1 MKVERI
7 LKCIHFKEVLMK
19 RALAIVL
26 AFVMMLSVF
35 GASAVA
41 ESAVSGTFT
50 GTARA
55 MKGDLTV
62 EVDLDNGTITDVRV
76 VDTVDTLGIK
86 DAAIASVPKRIV
98 EQQNIDVDAVTGAT
112 MTSFGIKGAVKAAL
126 TEAGVDLAQYQKGS
140 DPLKQ
145 NAQILI

>member
-1 MKVERI
+1 
-7 LKCIHFKEVLMK
+7 MK

-35 GASAVA
+35 GSSAVS

-112 MTSFGIKGAVKAAL
+112 MTSNGLTDAINVWFAAYAKYFQGAAPAEKACCGEDCEGNCEDD
-126 TEAGVDLAQYQKGS
+126 EACENKEVEE
-140 DPLKQ
+140 
-145 NAQILI
+145 